1 MTAGRGSGKRARPP
15 KEILVLP
22 PGRNFR
28 DVLQGRASPARQP
41 RPPRPGMDDPLT
53 AMWLRVIDAAT
64 GLANG
69 HDLRWMRRRRILNSL
84 IVMLFVFRLVLSRGG
99 KGYATLVAELREQC
113 RKPGIA
119 LPQREPVAASSIR
132 KARQRVHGDL
142 FIDLHREILRH
153 GGEGAR
159 WKGHRLFA
167 VDGTK
172 MNLPRQPVSAGYPLP
187 NDGAHYPQG
196 LVSCLYRLDT
206 KVPVD
211 FSLSARACERTAAS
225 GHLHALEPGDIV
237 VSGRGYFSSG
247 LLHDVI
253 ATGAHPVFR
262 LKRNSA
268 GAFRDFMEGDGA
280 ETTVSAAPG
289 PDTRR
294 QLAKR
299 RPGETF
305 GPAGIR
311 LVRCRTDAGAYD
323 PATTLPATGHVSAAE
338 LADPATGAGR
348 PGSLQGL
355 QTDHRGGRVPQP
367 DRARRPPGAPVAFQ
381 PCAMTRLFSGHGDS
395 LLADMREEGKERQAV
410 NFRNAIAIVAASLEE
425 LLLGQAV
432 AVARAVSRMAEE
444 ILRVRIRIRS
454 GRSYP
459 RESMQ
464 PAGKWGRRG
473 KTGKS

>member
-1 MTAGRGSGKRARPP
+1 
-15 KEILVLP
+15 
-22 PGRNFR
+22 
-28 DVLQGRASPARQP
+28 
-41 RPPRPGMDDPLT
+41 
-53 AMWLRVIDAAT
+53 
-64 GLANG
+64 
-69 HDLRWMRRRRILNSL
+69 MRRRRILNSL

-99 KGYATLVAELREQC
+99 KGYATLAAELREQC

-119 LPQREPVAASSIR
+119 LPQREPVAASSTR
-132 KARQRVHGDL
+132 KARQRVHEDL

-167 VDGTK
+167 VDGPK

-196 LVSCLYRLDT
+196 LVSCLYRPGT

-211 FSLSARACERTAAS
+211 FSLSARACERTAAT
-225 GHLHALEPGDIV
+225 GHLHALESGDIV

-253 ATGAHPVFR
+253 ATGVHPVFR
-262 LKRNSA
+262 LKSGSA
-268 GAFRDFMEGDGA
+268 GAFRAFMEGDGA
-280 ETTVSAAPG
+280 GTTVSAAPG

-305 GPAGIR
+305 GPADVR
-311 LVRCRTDAGAYD
+311 LVRCRTDAGAYG

-338 LADPATGAGR
+338 LADPAMGAGR
-348 PGSLQGL
+348 SRSLQGL
-355 QTDHRGGRVPQP
+355 QTDHLGGRVPQP

-395 LLADMREEGKERQAV
+395 LLADMREEGKERQTV
-410 NFRNAIAIVAASLEE
+410 NFKNAIAIVAASPGQ

-444 ILRVRIRIRS
+444 ILRVRIRDPVWTVVSARVDAAS
-454 GRSYP
+454 RQVGP
-459 RESMQ
+459 
-464 PAGKWGRRG
+464 K
-473 KTGKS
+473 GKSQKKLKPET